1 MARKEKKFHFI
12 YKITNTKNGK
22 YYLGM
27 HSTDN
32 LEDDYMGSGKMIKR
46 SIRKHGLEFHS
57 KEILEFIDNRES
69 LKIREKEIINEI
81 ILQDPL
87 CMNLK
92 KGGEGGGKFYSKE
105 HYDKFKMGCKNN
117 GDFHRDRM
125 RSDKNYREK
134 WIKFMQE
141 HRPDLSGDKNGF
153 FNKIHSEESKQK
165 IGEANSISQKGSKNS
180 QFGTCWIHN
189 TEKEI
194 NKRIKKEQIEKYLQE
209 GWKSGMK
216 MGFFKKAKNINPDY

>member
-1 MARKEKKFHFI
+1 MAREEKKIHFI

-46 SIRKHGLEFHS
+46 SIRKHGLGFHT
-57 KEILEFIDNRES
+57 KEILEFRRDRES
-69 LKIREKEIINEI
+69 LKIREKEIINET

-105 HYDKFKMGCKNN
+105 HYDKFKLGCKNN

-125 RSDKNYREK
+125 KSDKNYREN
-134 WIKFMQE
+134 WVKFMQE
-141 HRPDLSGDKNGF
+141 HKPDLAGEKNGF
-153 FNKIHSEESKQK
+153 FNKEHSTEAKEK
-165 IGEANSISQKGSKNS
+165 IGKANSISQKGSKNS
-180 QFGTCWIHN
+180 QFGTCWVFK
-189 TEKEI
+189 TE
-194 NKRIKKEQIEKYLQE
+194 IKKSIKIRKENLQSYLDQ
-209 GWKSGMK
+209 GWSIGRKIK
-216 MGFFKKAKNINPDY
+216 F

>member
-1 MARKEKKFHFI
+1 MAREEKKIHFI

-46 SIRKHGLEFHS
+46 SIRKHGLELHT
-57 KEILEFIDNRES
+57 KEILEFRRDRES
-69 LKIREKEIINEI
+69 LKIREKEIINETL
-81 ILQDPL
+81 LQDPL

-105 HYDKFKMGCKNN
+105 HYDKFKLGCKNN

-125 RSDKNYREK
+125 KSDKNYREN
-134 WIKFMQE
+134 WVKFMQE
-141 HRPDLSGDKNGF
+141 HKPDLAGEKNGF
-153 FNKIHSEESKQK
+153 FNKEHSTEAKEK
-165 IGEANSISQKGSKNS
+165 IGKANSISQKGSKNS
-180 QFGTCWIHN
+180 QFGTCWVFK
-189 TEKEI
+189 TE
-194 NKRIKKEQIEKYLQE
+194 IKKSIKIRKGNLQSHLDQ
-209 GWKSGMK
+209 GWSIGRKIK
-216 MGFFKKAKNINPDY
+216 F